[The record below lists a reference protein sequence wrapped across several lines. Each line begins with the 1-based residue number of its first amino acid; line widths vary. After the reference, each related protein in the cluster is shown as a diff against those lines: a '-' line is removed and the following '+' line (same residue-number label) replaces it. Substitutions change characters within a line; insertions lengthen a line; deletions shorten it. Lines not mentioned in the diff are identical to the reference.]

1 MRLPTILGSKK
12 KKKCTEMQRN
22 SGGKRS
28 RWTLADYYLSDVCGK
43 NINLSSAAGY
53 LSLAQRETWKKQL
66 ACL

>member
-1 MRLPTILGSKK
+1 
-12 KKKCTEMQRN
+12 MQRN
-22 SGGKRS
+22 GGGKPS

-53 LSLAQRETWKKQL
+53 LSLAQRETWEKQL